1 MRKLVSLPRF
11 WKGATMNSCV
21 GRKTL
26 TLFRKKNENFGKYG
40 RKTDLFAVVTL
51 ETKTKTKKSR
61 VRDVT

>member
-21 GRKTL
+21 GRQTL
-26 TLFRKKNENFGKYG
+26 TLFRKKNENFGKHG
-40 RKTDLFAVVTL
+40 RKTDLFAVTL